1 MDCLA
6 LNLRWNCSGAAQRL
20 LFPLAGP
27 HTGLSAEVLLCRL
40 PMPDPLRND
49 DQLAD
54 QLLEDDDQDLAD
66 PRRDWSDL
74 QQEFDGQITPVRT
87 ERHLQ
92 DDQLAQL
99 ERDSAEGYSELQ

>member
-6 LNLRWNCSGAAQRL
+6 LNLRLNCSGAAQQL

-27 HTGLSAEVLLCRL
+27 HTGLSAEVLLCLL

-54 QLLEDDDQDLAD
+54 HLLEDDDQDLAD
-66 PRRDWSDL
+66 PRCAWSDL
-74 QQEFDGQITPVRT
+74 QQESDGQITPGRT

-92 DDQLAQL
+92 DEQLAQL
-99 ERDSAEGYSELQ
+99 ERDSAEGYSELP